1 MQQLK
6 DLRNEVVKY
15 IETADEKTIK
25 MIHAMLEVDAK
36 ENWWDEMPDT
46 VKADVEAAM
55 LESDRGEGL
64 SHEEVKKTYSQWFA
78 K

>member
-1 MQQLK
+1 MEQVK
-6 DLRNEVVKY
+6 DLRKEVMDY
-15 IETADEKTIK
+15 IETADEKTVR
-25 MIHAMLEVDAK
+25 MIHAMLEVDAE

-55 LESDRGEGL
+55 QESERGEGIG
-64 SHEEVKKTYSQWFA
+64 HEEVKKTYSQWFA